1 MGRSVRGDRN
11 RPVPTGRRGFFFF
24 RSVSDARP
32 RRQRILSGGVW
43 CRRPLRRGYLPIS
56 HPIGGRGIRPRT
68 GGKQISRLPSP
79 SPGSTRWKRGPLPFQ
94 TWIHTGWIPYVFDSC
109 WDRFPSTLPLPSR
122 GMVDLVGSR
131 PRRPGEGSPLNPDV
145 HWTSWDPTGSNAPFD
160 RCSCSLAAASI
171 AAHFPRPKRHA
182 DRRLRTHEGR
192 PSHCQPQERNQTRQ
206 RRRAR
211 RREGSICGRSG
222 KAQVD
227 RTQARSQHAV
237 AHLRWKHRWTA
248 QKGTGERKS
257 GVERKERRK
266 TKEGTTEP
274 RTGRTRET
282 APIAQTEDREWPGGF
297 DWGKKN

>member
-1 MGRSVRGDRN
+1 MGRSVWGGSK
-11 RPVPTGRRGFFFF
+11 PAGTEGTKGFFFF
-24 RSVSDARP
+24 SFGFGCSSSSATDPFGWGVVPSTPPTGLSPHLASDWWTRDPP
-32 RRQRILSGGVW
+32 RDRWEGDLAPTVPIPRFHPVETGTPSLSNLDPH
-43 CRRPLRRGYLPIS
+43 RMDLLRLRLVLGSLPI
-56 HPIGGRGIRPRT
+56 H
-68 GGKQISRLPSP
+68 PSP
-79 SPGSTRWKRGPLPFQ
+79 AIPG
-94 TWIHTGWIPYVFDSC
+94 V
-109 WDRFPSTLPLPSR
+109 
-122 GMVDLVGSR
+122 VDLVGSR
-131 PRRPGEGSPLNPDV
+131 PRPPGEGSPLNPHV

-227 RTQARSQHAV
+227 RAQARSQHAV

-266 TKEGTTEP
+266 TKEGTTDP

-282 APIAQTEDREWPGGF
+282 APRAKTKDREWPGGF
-297 DWGKKN
+297 DW